1 MNAMKNLF
9 LIILFCSAANLQ
21 TFAVNDVRTQ
31 IAAGDSLYKIFD
43 NNGALQ
49 SYLAALKIDSLNYE
63 ANWKAARAYTDI
75 GENTEDEDKRAEL
88 YLLGS
93 QHARKAVQIDSTGSK
108 GHLFLS
114 IALGRVAL
122 DAGAK
127 ERIKLSK
134 EIKKEVDL
142 AIKYD
147 PNDDIAYHVLGR
159 WNRKLA
165 NLSWI
170 EKGFADIFLGGV
182 PENASDENAVAAF
195 KKAIE
200 LNPKHINHHLE
211 LGITYEMMDM
221 DEEARKEF
229 QTCLDLPISASDDAK
244 YKKEAQERLDD
255 LE

>member
-1 MNAMKNLF
+1 MKR
-9 LIILFCSAANLQ
+9 LILITVISCVLILPV
-21 TFAVNDVRTQ
+21 FAGDDV
-31 IAAGDSLYKIFD
+31 IVHIVKGDSLYILFD
-43 NNGALQ
+43 NKGALEG
-49 SYLAALKIDSLNYE
+49 YLAALQLDSMNYE
-63 ANWKAARAYTDI
+63 ANWKAARAFTDV
-75 GENTEDEDKRAEL
+75 GENIEDDDERAEF
-88 YLLGS
+88 YLEGS
-93 QHARKAVQIDSTGSK
+93 QHARKAVQIDSMGAK
-108 GHLFLS
+108 GHLYLS

-159 WNRKLA
+159 WNRKLS

-182 PENASDENAVAAF
+182 PEEASDENAVAAF
-195 KKAIE
+195 QKAIE
-200 LNPKHINHHLE
+200 LKPYHINHHLE
-211 LGITYEMMDM
+211 LGITYEMMDLE
-221 DEEARKEF
+221 EEAKKEF
-229 QTCLDLPISASDDAK
+229 QTCLDLPKSDSDDAK
-244 YKKEAQERLDD
+244 HKKDAQEWLED

>member
-1 MNAMKNLF
+1 MKLLIFITVIFCALNLPV
-9 LIILFCSAANLQ
+9 
-21 TFAVNDVRTQ
+21 FAGDDVMMQ
-31 IAAGDSLYKIFD
+31 IARGDSLYKLFD
-43 NNGALQ
+43 NEGALQ
-49 SYLAALKIDSLNYE
+49 GYLAALQLDSMNYD
-63 ANWKAARAYTDI
+63 ANWKAARAYTDV
-75 GENTEDEDKRAEL
+75 GETIEDDDERADL
-88 YLLGS
+88 YLRGS
-93 QHARKAVQIDSTGSK
+93 KYARKAVQIDSVGSK

-159 WNRKLA
+159 WNRKLS

-182 PENASDENAVAAF
+182 PEDASEENAVAAF
-195 KKAIE
+195 KKAIQ
-200 LNPKHINHHLE
+200 LKPHHINHHLE
-211 LGITYEMMDM
+211 LGITYEMMDLE
-221 DEEARKEF
+221 EEARNEY
-229 QTCLDLPISASDDAK
+229 QTCLDLPKSDSDDTRL
-244 YKKEAQERLDD
+244 KKDAQERLED
-255 LE
+255 LD

>member
-1 MNAMKNLF
+1 MKHLF
-9 LIILFCSAANLQ
+9 LMILICGALNLQ
-21 TFAVNDVRTQ
+21 IFAEDDVRAQ
-31 IAAGDSLYKIFD
+31 IASGDSLYELFD
-43 NNGALQ
+43 NKGALQ
-49 SYLAALKIDSLNYE
+49 SYLAALKVDSLNYE
-63 ANWKAARAYTDI
+63 ANWKAARAYTDV
-75 GENTEDEDKRAEL
+75 GENTEDDDERADL

-93 QHARKAVQIDSTGSK
+93 KYARKAVQIDSTGSK

-127 ERIKLSK
+127 ERIRLSK

-147 PNDDIAYHVLGR
+147 PNDDLAYHVLGR
-159 WNRKLA
+159 WNRKLS

-182 PENASDENAVAAF
+182 PEDASDENAVAAF

-200 LNPKHINHHLE
+200 LNPQHINHHLE

-221 DEEARKEF
+221 DEDARKEF
-229 QTCLDLPISASDDAK
+229 QTCLDLPISDSDDAK
-244 YKKEAQERLDD
+244 YKEEAQERLDD